1 MLFRSH
7 WQKLKTL
14 VAKDSS
20 DYREVEAIIAEV
32 SGKPAAEVTANAVP
46 PPASVANVSSAVSG
60 SVTIAPQLAAKITPG
75 DMLFVLARAA
85 GTSTPT
91 SRMPLAVL
99 RIPAPQTWPYLFS
112 LTDAMAM
119 APGMNLSSFPEV
131 VIEARISK
139 SGGATLQPGDLTGQ
153 TAPIRPGSK
162 NLAISIS
169 RVVP

>member
-1 MLFRSH
+1 M
-7 WQKLKTL
+7 
-14 VAKDSS
+14 
-20 DYREVEAIIAEV
+20 
-32 SGKPAAEVTANAVP
+32 
-46 PPASVANVSSAVSG
+46 
-60 SVTIAPQLAAKITPG
+60 IAPGLAEKIAPG

-85 GTSTPT
+85 GAAGSSAPT

-99 RIPAPQTWPYLFS
+99 RIPAPQSWPYLFA

-153 TAPIRPGSK
+153 TAPVKPGSK
-162 NLAISIS
+162 NLAITIS
-169 RVVP
+169 RTVP